1 MPVWPRRRNHT
12 VKTSGT
18 RTGSVV
24 HAGKSPMKEA
34 FAPLE
39 FESLV
44 AELEKAGL
52 PGKLHGLAIERESAK
67 LRGTYRIT
75 RPTALV
81 CSSE

>member
-1 MPVWPRRRNHT
+1 
-12 VKTSGT
+12 
-18 RTGSVV
+18 
-24 HAGKSPMKEA
+24 MKEA
-34 FAPLE
+34 FAPME

-44 AELEKAGL
+44 AELENAEL
-52 PGKLHGLAIERESAK
+52 PGKLDGLAIERECAK